1 LDKELHNLIKRA
13 KTNGFT
19 WTTPSETT
27 RKIPKRTDLIVL
39 SNRRLNKSAV
49 IDPKKLMELL
59 KTDVL

>member
-19 WTTPSETT
+19 WTTPSKTT

-39 SNRRLNKSAV
+39 SNRRLNKTAV
-49 IDPKKLMELL
+49 VDPKKLRELL
-59 KTDVL
+59 GFDFL